1 MEARSRLWAGGAW
14 EAGVDASSCCIW
26 AFHAGAEELRALT
39 LGRDMLM
46 WHETWLL
53 RVEMTAL
60 LVVRAPQFIALLS
73 PLTLFRFLAEQLLS
87 FHDLWKGVLAIIL

>member
-14 EAGVDASSCCIW
+14 EAGVDASSCWLW
-26 AFHAGAEELRALT
+26 AFDAGAEELRALI
-39 LGRDMLM
+39 LDRDMLM

-73 PLTLFRFLAEQLLS
+73 PPTLFRFLAEQLLS
-87 FHDLWKGVLAIIL
+87 VHDLWKGVLAIIL